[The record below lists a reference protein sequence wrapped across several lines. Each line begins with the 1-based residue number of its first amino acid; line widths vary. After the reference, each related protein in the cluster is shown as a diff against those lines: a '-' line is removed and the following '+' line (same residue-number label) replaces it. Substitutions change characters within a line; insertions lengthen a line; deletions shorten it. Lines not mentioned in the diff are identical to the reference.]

1 MSDLKFFSKH
11 VPVKDKRVIVRL
23 DLNVPITNSKIE
35 DYTRIKVIE
44 PFINQLIEDKA
55 KVILLTHLGR
65 PKGKFDLGL
74 SLRPVFKYL
83 ENMLKGKLFFYKEN
97 IDSRAIDASNKLNP
111 GSSIIRKYSFF

>member
-44 PFINQLIEDKA
+44 PFINQLIEDK

-65 PKGKFDLGL
+65 PKGKFDLSL
-74 SLRPVFKYL
+74 SLMPVFKYL
-83 ENMLKGKLFFYKEN
+83 EKMLKGKLFSMREN
-97 IDSRAIDASNKLNP
+97 IDSRAIDASNKLNQV
-111 GSSIIRKYSFF
+111 KFYY

>member
-23 DLNVPITNSKIE
+23 DLNVPIANSKIE
-35 DYTRIKVIE
+35 DYTRIKVVE

-65 PKGKFDLGL
+65 PKGKFNLSL

-83 ENMLKGKLFFYKEN
+83 EKKLMN
-97 IDSRAIDASNKLNP
+97 
-111 GSSIIRKYSFF
+111 